1 MVDMFRPDQPAPADD
16 PQTILEV
23 YGRHPHLHP
32 YGIAD
37 VAQLWDRSRWWRAG
51 DGVVGLMDLPGSPEP
66 VLYAISDQPEPAL
79 GLLARLEPALPAQ
92 MMATGPPGLA
102 ERLSQTFAP
111 DFVTPYVK
119 MHLARPADL
128 PDADDAVKVIAR
140 EDLPALQV
148 LFETDPLAGDFFHP
162 GLLDTGFY
170 LGLWR
175 EGVLAAAGGIH
186 VIDEANGVA
195 AIGNVTTHPQW
206 RRQGLSRRVVATLCR
221 RLLAKVA
228 VVGLNV
234 RQDNPAALGLYRALG
249 FQTILP
255 YEETRLRRR

>member
-1 MVDMFRPDQPAPADD
+1 MGDMSRPDPPAPADD

-23 YGRHPHLHP
+23 YRRHPHLHP

-66 VLYAISDQPEPAL
+66 VLYAIAVEPEPAL
-79 GLLARLEPALPAQ
+79 ELLARLEPALPSQ

-102 ERLSQTFAP
+102 ERLARTFAP

-119 MHLARPADL
+119 MHLAQPAAL
-128 PDADDAVKVIAR
+128 PDADDEVEVVAQR
-140 EDLPALQV
+140 DLPAIEV
-148 LFETDPLAGDFFHP
+148 LFEMDPLAGDFFHP

-175 EGVLAAAGGIH
+175 DGVLAAVGGIH
-186 VIDEANGVA
+186 VIDEAHGVA
-195 AIGNVTTHPQW
+195 AIGNVTTHPRW
-206 RRQGLSRRVVATLCR
+206 RRRGLSTRVVATLCR
-221 RLLAKVA
+221 RLLERVP

-234 RQDNPAALGLYRALG
+234 RQDNPAALGLYATLG
-249 FQTILP
+249 FETILP